1 MVRFAIKMASG
12 ARRPW
17 MAERREDGSPKG
29 AETGKAGLG
38 LRQPAPEGH
47 AQDLTV
53 HFAEPLDQPG
63 GWIQFSVPTLD
74 VINHWRR
81 LGVGI

>member
-1 MVRFAIKMASG
+1 MDA
-12 ARRPW
+12 PN
-17 MAERREDGSPKG
+17 G

-47 AQDLTV
+47 AQDLAV
-53 HFAEPLDQPG
+53 HFAEPIDQSSGWVQLSVTKLD
-63 GWIQFSVPTLD
+63 F
-74 VINHWRR
+74 INHWRR